1 MRNDTMAG
9 ELQSILA
16 LCVNYHNEQDTQNFV
31 YDLLRQEFTSLL
43 RIIVVDNNEG
53 GNLDLR
59 LSTLAELDPHVRILH
74 PKRNLGYFGAA
85 NWGLQKYL
93 NNAPLPDWVI
103 VSNTDISFPRSDFFK
118 LLFSLYPNN
127 APAVIAPSIESTLS
141 RVDQNPQIRQRPSE
155 IKWRLYTWIFRYY
168 PTFTLYYMMSL
179 LKHILYG
186 FLRKILRFAS
196 NREKISQLHPQVI
209 YAPHGSFILFH
220 RSYFDAGGNLEQDTF
235 IFGESIIIAE
245 TIRRLNLNIIYDPR
259 LSVLHHEHATTKIF
273 KSRKIARYQWK
284 ASIYCFNKFFRKS

>member
-1 MRNDTMAG
+1 MRDDG
-9 ELQSILA
+9 RPERLQSVLV
-16 LCVNYHNEQDTQNFV
+16 LCVNYHNEQNTQDFI

-53 GNLDLR
+53 KNLDSR
-59 LSTLAELDPHVRILH
+59 LSTLAEVDPRVRILH
-74 PKRNLGYFGAA
+74 PTRNLGYFGAA

-93 NNAPLPDWVI
+93 TNAPLPNWII
-103 VSNTDISFPRSDFFK
+103 VSNTDISFPGSDFFT

-127 APAVIAPSIESTLS
+127 APTVLAPSIESTLS

-155 IKWRLYTWIFRYY
+155 IRWRLYTWIFRYY
-168 PTFTLYYMMSL
+168 PTFTLYYVMSL

-186 FLRKILRFAS
+186 FLRKIIRFAS
-196 NREKISQLHPQVI
+196 NRENISQLHPQVI

-235 IFGESIIIAE
+235 IFAESIIIAE
-245 TIRRLNLNIIYDPR
+245 TIRRLGLSIIYDPR
-259 LSVLHHEHATTKIF
+259 LSVLHHEHAATGIF
-273 KSRKIARYQWK
+273 KSRKIARYQWE
-284 ASIYCFNKFFRKS
+284 ASVYCFNKFFKKS